1 MFTFVAKLFQ
11 YHYPSCQMKT
21 SIYYLILVLLLF
33 SGVQVYADKPAKTC
47 ISFKEK
53 VISGN
58 AKSTYAKMPAK
69 ANRNSSH
76 KGIILLEF
84 DESVPDSIQVA
95 MVAAKNAWEAVL
107 TSQIPIFINVV
118 YAPLEND
125 LALITDV
132 YYVKEGPYQGVPS
145 ALASQ
150 ITGAHVGFQDSPDAI
165 INLNSELQW
174 NCSFSNCVTPG
185 YNVFTMGL
193 RSIATAL
200 GFGPSVVQE
209 SMDKYDYAN
218 PFPTCFDNLIIDKDD
233 RRLTSLSTED
243 KEFADFVTSDN
254 LMVNTYPLYSPKQY
268 EPFRS
273 LVYLKTDNS
282 IMSESIGMGD
292 KMFKID
298 NCTLEILNSLGWNL
312 PMETSVFKIRCND
325 IGEDGLGSAY
335 NSHSF
340 YLDAERNSI
349 SEINWNFYLKNKGGE
364 YISVSTGNN
373 FDFTID
379 KISNPHEY
387 FVNLDG
393 DLEGKV
399 ECEYMLNGEIF
410 KATPFNISLELKPE
424 ILSIDDVV
432 IISNDD
438 YSFNLLFNVRYTG
451 ADCINVEVEEEY
463 NTTVR
468 LYTFEEPFIAH
479 VKTGNITS
487 LYYSWVT
494 IEAKNKY
501 GSKSMTLEY
510 KPQYSTDAEGSASNQ
525 VVLSGFE
532 DSVELYTVTGNL
544 VFRGCQSE
552 LRKFLIDK
560 GVYILKKTSGD
571 RIVTVEKILIK

>member
-1 MFTFVAKLFQ
+1 
-11 YHYPSCQMKT
+11 
-21 SIYYLILVLLLF
+21 
-33 SGVQVYADKPAKTC
+33 
-47 ISFKEK
+47 
-53 VISGN
+53 
-58 AKSTYAKMPAK
+58 
-69 ANRNSSH
+69 
-76 KGIILLEF
+76 
-84 DESVPDSIQVA
+84 
-95 MVAAKNAWEAVL
+95 
-107 TSQIPIFINVV
+107 
-118 YAPLEND
+118 
-125 LALITDV
+125 
-132 YYVKEGPYQGVPS
+132 
-145 ALASQ
+145 
-150 ITGAHVGFQDSPDAI
+150 
-165 INLNSELQW
+165 
-174 NCSFSNCVTPG
+174 
-185 YNVFTMGL
+185 MGL
-193 RSIATAL
+193 RSIAIAL
-200 GFGPSVVQE
+200 GFGSSVIQE
-209 SMDKYDYAN
+209 SINKYNYTN
-218 PFPTCFDNLIIDKDD
+218 LFPTCFDNLIIDKDH
-233 RRLTSLSTED
+233 RRLTSLFAGA

-268 EPFRS
+268 DPFRS

-373 FDFTID
+373 FDFTINE
-379 KISNPHEY
+379 ISNPREY

-399 ECEYMLNGEIF
+399 ECEYMLSGNIF
-410 KATPFNISLELKPE
+410 KAAPFSISLELKPE

-432 IISNDD
+432 VISNDD

-451 ADCINVEVEEEY
+451 ADYINVEVEEEY

-494 IEAKNKY
+494 IEAK
-501 GSKSMTLEY
+501 E
-510 KPQYSTDAEGSASNQ
+510 
-525 VVLSGFE
+525 
-532 DSVELYTVTGNL
+532 
-544 VFRGCQSE
+544 
-552 LRKFLIDK
+552 
-560 GVYILKKTSGD
+560 
-571 RIVTVEKILIK
+571 